1 MVEGLDFFC
10 PGYEGSKE
18 EGLRFIVNKQL
29 SPSVLARSAFCEEK
43 LKEENVNECKQYIV
57 FAAGYDTFSLRN
69 QDRLL
74 RVFELDQPH
83 LLEDKKEHIRQAKLR
98 QMATNIPCDL
108 AGTLWKDQLFN
119 VGYSKSQKAFG
130 SLLGI
135 SYYLKKEDFEQ
146 LILNISDIMEE
157 GSAICFDYPS
167 TNESLETRK
176 TKMLAAGAGE
186 AMKASYTYE
195 EMKELL
201 LKCGF
206 DIKEHLD
213 FEKMTDR
220 YFKDYNQAN
229 PSNLMYAPVGVEYVY
244 AVRKLHISPLSLK
257 RQANDGIFELIWPEQ
272 ISFEIDERETLNF
285 RDGDKLYFNLWYEDP
300 DYREETLIRLLP
312 EGKMIDRLSGD
323 VFIMPNGERW
333 LVK

>member
-1 MVEGLDFFC
+1 MDHMTAKVSCFARAYHYKNNDTRIFSDNLAEKLLGDDYEQIAKSMVEGLDFFC

-29 SPSVLARSAFCEEK
+29 SPSVLARSAFCEDK
-43 LKEENVNECKQYIV
+43 LKEENANGCKQYIV

-69 QDRLL
+69 IDRSFQ
-74 RVFELDQPH
+74 VFELDQTH
-83 LLEDKKEHIRQAKLR
+83 LLEDKKEHIRQANLI
-98 QMATNIPCDL
+98 QTATNIPCDL
-108 AGTLWKDQLFN
+108 AGTLWKDQLFDA
-119 VGYSKSQKAFG
+119 GYSKSQKAFG

-167 TNESLETRK
+167 TNECLETRK

-186 AMKASYTYE
+186 AMKALYSYE

-201 LKCGF
+201 LECGF

-229 PSNLMYAPVGVEYVY
+229 PSDLMYAPVGVEYVY
-244 AVRKLHISPLSLK
+244 AVRKNVRLE
-257 RQANDGIFELIWPEQ
+257 IF
-272 ISFEIDERETLNF
+272 
-285 RDGDKLYFNLWYEDP
+285 
-300 DYREETLIRLLP
+300 
-312 EGKMIDRLSGD
+312 
-323 VFIMPNGERW
+323 
-333 LVK
+333 